1 MDCNYIKHIFRII
14 FLFFFYL
21 TISLPYYG
29 QAKADNIKNHSN
41 FEIITNLSSIRPGDK
56 LELLIKQEIED
67 GWYSFWKNPG
77 ENGTATR
84 FDFFGPE
91 GFEFGEVKFPI
102 AKIINNDGIVNYGYE
117 GVNYYKIDVK
127 VPENIEFDN
136 VTLSIDIESFLCNE
150 ICISEYGEYD
160 VTIDIKEGKKINQ
173 EIFNLANQYFPN
185 IAKEYASFYEEN
197 NMFVLEFPTK
207 WIKEQP
213 SNIYFFPEDW
223 GLFKPSS
230 NQEYYKIGEYSYLK
244 MERDNLDINALKET
258 KGVLYLGNNK
268 GLEIRAILKNQPTQI
283 NSEKNKIKETGLITA
298 LFFAVIGGL
307 ILNLMPC
314 VFPVLSMKAL
324 SLVKLK
330 EKERTH
336 VQLHGLAYLLGILV
350 SFAFIAG
357 ILMILK
363 SGGEHI
369 GWGFQLQNQTVVM
382 FLAWLLFII
391 GLNLSGFFEL
401 NNKLA
406 NMGNILA
413 GKEGI
418 SGSFFTGLLAA
429 LVATPCTAPFMGVAM
444 GYAMTQP
451 PFIAMAVFLSLGFGL
466 ALPYVLLCF
475 IPALQHILP
484 KPGAWMENFRQFLA
498 FPMYASAVWLV
509 WVMAIQGGAD
519 SVLYV
524 LAGFVLI
531 ALTIWSWNKANIK
544 GRKKSLY
551 IVIIAISLLS
561 LIYLINIPKNKAD
574 LSFSKSEGE
583 IIEYSKEN
591 LDKILREKANPVFVN
606 MTAAWCITCKVNERA
621 VLSTE
626 RIKEFFKQEN
636 IIFVQGDW
644 TNRNQEIADYLS
656 EFGRNGVPLYVF
668 YPAKDPL
675 TGKRGDLIILPQ
687 ILTFEDIENLMVKR

>member
-1 MDCNYIKHIFRII
+1 MDCNYIRNI
-14 FLFFFYL
+14 FLLFFYIA
-21 TISLPYYG
+21 ISSLCYNG
-29 QAKADNIKNHSN
+29 QAKADNIKTHSN
-41 FEIITNLSSIRPGDK
+41 FEIITNLSSISSGDK
-56 LELLIKQEIED
+56 LQLLIKQEIED
-67 GWYSFWKNPG
+67 GWYTFWKNPG

-84 FDFFGPE
+84 FDFFGPD
-91 GFEFGEVKFPI
+91 GFEFSEVKFPM

-127 VPENIEFDN
+127 VPENIEFDT
-136 VTLSIDIESFLCNE
+136 VTLSVDIEWLACNE
-150 ICISEYGEYD
+150 ICVSEYGEYD
-160 VTIDIKEGKKINQ
+160 VTIDVKKGEKTNQ

-197 NMFVLEFPTK
+197 NMFVLKFPSK
-207 WIKEQP
+207 WLKGQP
-213 SNIYFFPEDW
+213 KNIYFFPEDW
-223 GLFKPSS
+223 GLFKPSA
-230 NQEYYKIGEYSYLK
+230 NQEYYNIGEYSYLK
-244 MERDNLDINALKET
+244 IERDNLDINALKEI
-258 KGVLYLGNNK
+258 KGVLSFGNGK
-268 GLEIRAILKNQPTQI
+268 GLEIKAFLESKPIQI
-283 NSEKNKIKETGLITA
+283 NSEKNKIKETGFITA

-330 EKERTH
+330 EKERAH

-357 ILMILK
+357 ILIILK
-363 SGGEHI
+363 EGGEHI

-382 FLAWLLFII
+382 FLSWLLFII

-401 NNKLA
+401 NNKVA
-406 NMGNILA
+406 NIGNIFV
-413 GKEGI
+413 KREGI

-451 PFIAMAVFLSLGFGL
+451 PFVAMAVFLSLGFGL

-524 LAGFVLI
+524 LVGFILI
-531 ALTIWSWNKANIK
+531 ALIIWSWNKVNVK
-544 GRKKSLY
+544 GGKKSLY
-551 IVIIAISLLS
+551 IVIIVISLLS

-583 IIEYSKEN
+583 IIKYSKEN

-621 VLSTE
+621 VLDTA
-626 RIKEFFKQEN
+626 RIKELFKQEN
-636 IIFVQGDW
+636 VIFVQGDW
-644 TNRNQEIADYLS
+644 TNRNKEIADYLS

-668 YPAKDPL
+668 YPAKNPL
-675 TGKRGDLIILPQ
+675 TGKRNDLIILPQ
-687 ILTFEDIENLMVKR
+687 ILTFEDIENLMVKE